1 MNSAGGDVTAINADG
16 AVAGSV
22 TLDGQPEAA
31 VVDHKEDNKE
41 KVFVNI
47 SARIRLLSFDAQTLK
62 IIHRWPLAPG
72 EGPSGLGIDQ

>member
-22 TLDGQPEAA
+22 TLEGQPEAG
-31 VVDHKEDNKE
+31 VVDNKEDNKE

-47 SARIRLLSFDAQTLK
+47 SARIRLLSSMRK
-62 IIHRWPLAPG
+62 R
-72 EGPSGLGIDQ
+72 